1 MLDTNNDVSKS
12 NTIAEA
18 KIPPTFI
25 KMIAGHKGAM
35 SMTEKVY
42 THIDMQYLIDTVNSI
57 YYPENIKEK
66 FNRPK
71 N

>member
-1 MLDTNNDVSKS
+1 MMFQSRILST
-12 NTIAEA
+12 EA